1 MISAA
6 SEIEG
11 TKDENGICDIT
22 LSCDGSWQKRG
33 YSSLNGIV
41 PNIR

>member
-22 LSCDGSWQKRG
+22 VSCDGFMAEKRVQFFEWN
-33 YSSLNGIV
+33 ST
-41 PNIR
+41 

>member
-11 TKDENGICDIT
+11 TRDENGICDIIV
-22 LSCDGSWQKRG
+22 SCDGIWQ
-33 YSSLNGIV
+33 N
-41 PNIR
+41 